1 MEGGRIPTLDLRET
15 YVLLT
20 LDSFGDLIELIA
32 QRALERAS
40 YG

>member
-1 MEGGRIPTLDLRET
+1 MEGSWVPTLDLRET

-20 LDSFGDLIELIA
+20 LDSFGDLIGLIA
-32 QRALERAS
+32 QRDLERAF